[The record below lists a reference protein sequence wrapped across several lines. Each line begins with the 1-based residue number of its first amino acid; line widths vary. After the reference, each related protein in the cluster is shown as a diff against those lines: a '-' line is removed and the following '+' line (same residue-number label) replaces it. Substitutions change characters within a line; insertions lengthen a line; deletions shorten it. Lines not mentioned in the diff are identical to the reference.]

1 MELMGLR
8 ISFRNRFSNFGIG
21 MEVMRSDFAFGGG
34 ADGSGMM
41 DVEADMISEG
51 V

>member
-1 MELMGLR
+1 
-8 ISFRNRFSNFGIG
+8 
-21 MEVMRSDFAFGGG
+21 MRSDFAFGGG

-51 V
+51 VWFSIRRIKMRWWDDEFLMTI